1 MCEHLSTIHL
11 EQHTVE
17 MALHDD
23 AFEVSIVF
31 QGITQLASP
40 RVLQHERTVLIVQI
54 GQGESTLWQH
64 VEELFLGIAVVGHGL
79 VVIQVVMRQVGEDA
93 TSKMQPSNAILSHTV
108 GTHLHKGVLTIFIH
122 HLLQQSVQLDRVRS
136 GVCRRNNL
144 TVDNILNRREQTT
157 IVARLG
163 KESI

>member
-1 MCEHLSTIHL
+1 
-11 EQHTVE
+11 

-31 QGITQLASP
+31 QGIAQLASP
-40 RVLQHERTVLIVQI
+40 RVLQHERAIFVVQI

-64 VEELFLGIAVVGHGL
+64 VEEPLLGIAVVGHGL
-79 VVIQVVMRQVGEDA
+79 VVVKMVMGQVGEDA
-93 TSKMQPSNAILSHTV
+93 TSKMQPSNAILGHTV

-122 HLLQQSVQLDRVRS
+122 HLLQQSVQFDRVRS
-136 GVCRRNNL
+136 SVCRRNDH
-144 TVDNILNRREQTT
+144 TVDNVLNRREQTT